1 MYKKNTT
8 VSNDRYVHFQLINK
22 TNGSPVTTGTTTIN
36 VFKNNSLSRTTNVT
50 AGSNHLGNGVWYFQ
64 LTQADIN
71 SNTVSIGTSHADA
84 IPNVVSIKTVDFST
98 LDMYNG
104 ITNLINGVNVTEVAG
119 VGVSIA
125 DFRADVSGLST
136 FGVDGTF
143 LISVGQP
150 YVDVNIEQVNGV
162 GVTIGDFRAT
172 DISATIDGVI
182 PVNVIQIASTAI
194 SSINDIYTSTSGLST
209 FDPTTDMVFIATNG
223 LDDISITTAATTKI
237 TNSVFSNIID
247 GTVTFDTAMEMLIAF
262 MSGKVT
268 VTDSGSQRYFQFFKR
283 NGTSVSFGITAS
295 ELDSQE
301 GQRSSTGY
309 IA

>member
-1 MYKKNTT
+1 MYKKNTS
-8 VSNDRYVHFQLINK
+8 VSADRYVHFQLVNK
-22 TNGSPVTTGTTTIN
+22 SDGTPVTSGTTTLNI
-36 VFKNNSLSRTTNVT
+36 FQNNALLRTTSVT
-50 AGSNHLGNGVWYFQ
+50 SGSNHLGNGVWFFQ
-64 LTQADIN
+64 LTQTDIN
-71 SNTVSIGTSHADA
+71 SNTVSIGTSHANA
-84 IPNVVSIKTVDFST
+84 IPSIISIKTADYST
-98 LDMYNG
+98 LDIYNG
-104 ITNLINGVNVTEVAG
+104 ITGLIAGVNVTEVDG

-143 LISVGQP
+143 YISVGQP
-150 YVDVNIEQVNGV
+150 YVDCNIEQVNSV

-172 DISATIDGVI
+172 GITATIDGII

-194 SSINDIYTSTSGLST
+194 SALDDIYTSTSGLST
-209 FDPTTDMVFIATNG
+209 FNAATDYVFIATSG

-237 TNSVFSNIID
+237 TNSIFSNIVD

-268 VTDSGSQRYFQFFKR
+268 VTDSGSQRYFQFYKR
-283 NGTSVSFGITAS
+283 NGSSVSFGITAS

-301 GQRSSTGY
+301 GQRSNTGY